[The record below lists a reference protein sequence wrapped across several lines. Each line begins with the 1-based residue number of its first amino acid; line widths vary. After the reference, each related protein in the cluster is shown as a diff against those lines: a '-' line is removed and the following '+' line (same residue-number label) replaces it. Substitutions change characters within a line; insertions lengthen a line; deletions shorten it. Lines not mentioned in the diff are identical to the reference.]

1 MPSPSTLDKRYL
13 ELHGSK
19 WRVVVNVPKALHSQ
33 LGSKLR
39 HQLET
44 DSLRE
49 ANRKKWDIV
58 ARLKQQI
65 QDALYPEAPQPA
77 KQRHVAPD
85 RQTIIMEAEGLREWL
100 RDAKD
105 PEERQQTLD
114 SVGLRAEQILGKAT
128 DYDPEHHVYTYD
140 PDRVAKA
147 QEFVGIARGELT
159 PLDAFHEK
167 YLDQAGVKKRTR
179 DDDVRALALLT
190 SWCHQSK
197 TPPYIQSITKKVAV
211 GFCDALPSLKPGHS
225 PVTLNKTISRLS
237 TYWAWLES
245 RHEAEDNVWL
255 GRRLREP
262 QQTDETKERPFTD
275 DEIKALLLGPAPQEM
290 QDVMRMGAL
299 TGARL
304 DVLVCLKVKDC
315 VDGVFVFKPQKRE
328 PGKRLCP
335 IHPDLMEIVQRRSE
349 GKEPED
355 DLFPEWPGPQDEE
368 SLRERSFKTSNHFT
382 EYRRSVGVDDVI
394 PGHRRSRVNFH
405 SFRRWFITKAEQA
418 DQPESLIA
426 AVVGHKRNGMT
437 LGTYSAG
444 PLIAQ
449 ARRVVE
455 AVKLPTLEQS
465 KVEELDA
472 TKDAA

>member
-19 WRVVVNVPKALHSQ
+19 WRVVVNMPKALHSQ

-49 ANRKKWDIV
+49 ANRKKWEIV
-58 ARLKQQI
+58 SRLKQQI
-65 QDALYPEAPQPA
+65 QDALS
-77 KQRHVAPD
+77 PD
-85 RQTIIMEAEGLREWL
+85 DAQTSSHQKDGPTRDIIIKEAEGLREWL
-100 RDAKD
+100 KDAKD
-105 PEERQQTLD
+105 PEERQQVLD
-114 SVGLRAEQILGKAT
+114 SLGLRAEQILGKAT
-128 DYDPEHHVYTYD
+128 DYDPEHHVYAYD
-140 PDRVAKA
+140 PKRVAKA
-147 QEFVGIARGELT
+147 QEFIGLARGELT

-190 SWCHQSK
+190 SWCHLVK
-197 TPPYIQSITKKVAV
+197 IEPYIQNITKKVAV
-211 GFCDALPSLKPGHS
+211 SFCDALPGLKPNHS

-237 TYWAWLES
+237 TYWTWLEG

-262 QQTDETKERPFTD
+262 PQTDEIKERPFTD
-275 DEIKALLLGPAPQEM
+275 DEIRALLRGPAPQEM
-290 QDVMRMGAL
+290 HDVMRMGAL

-315 VDGVFVFKPQKRE
+315 VDGVFVFKPQKKE

-335 IHPDLMEIVQRRSE
+335 IHPDLMEIVKRRSD

-355 DLFPEWPGPQDEE
+355 DLFPEWRGPEDEE

-455 AVKLPTLEQS
+455 AVKLPSLEESIKERQ
-465 KVEELDA
+465 
-472 TKDAA
+472 DAA